1 MLAGIEE
8 SEAAQTHASELLA
21 AARASKDG

>member
-8 SEAAQTHASELLA
+8 SIEH
-21 AARASKDG
+21 